1 MNNLFLKEFNRI
13 IDNIFEDYKFSL
25 RFNNMSK
32 NSLPNGVAAVP
43 EKVPMQV
50 PVKKDLKINTVKLF
64 KPTDDVSRDSS
75 DFVTNS
81 LFIYSLSLRSR
92 TLHWILWYQN
102 QLKSRYKSLSL
113 NLIWTRQYFN
123 RMVHKTL
130 AYLQLWM
137 ASIRCNWS
145 LQLRKR
151 TRRRRKIKRK
161 SRRTRMSQI

>member
-92 TLHWILWYQN
+92 TLH
-102 QLKSRYKSLSL
+102 
-113 NLIWTRQYFN
+113 
-123 RMVHKTL
+123 
-130 AYLQLWM
+130 
-137 ASIRCNWS
+137 
-145 LQLRKR
+145 
-151 TRRRRKIKRK
+151 
-161 SRRTRMSQI
+161 